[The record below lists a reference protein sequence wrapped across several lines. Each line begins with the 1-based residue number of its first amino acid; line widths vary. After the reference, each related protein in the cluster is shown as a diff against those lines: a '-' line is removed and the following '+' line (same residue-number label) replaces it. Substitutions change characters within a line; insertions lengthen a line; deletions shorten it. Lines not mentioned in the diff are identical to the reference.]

1 MQSTENVLKVMRSRG
16 EQGKPLERLYRQLY
30 NPEMYELAYSKIYAN
45 RGSITRGTSEETL
58 DGMSK
63 KRMKD
68 VIQRVKTGE
77 YKWQPVRRVY
87 IPKRDGKSRPLGI
100 PEGNDKLLQATMKV
114 LLESYYE
121 PQFSSRSHGFR
132 PERGCHTALREI
144 TVMHKGSS
152 WFIEGDIKGC
162 FDNIDHEI
170 LMEIMGEKVKDN
182 RFLKLVRHL
191 LKSGYM
197 EDWTYNETLSGT
209 PQGGVISPLL
219 TNIYLDVFD
228 KWVEKDLMPR
238 YNRSE
243 RGNGR
248 KRNPEY
254 QHLLYEQRKAR
265 KQGDKKTAKEM
276 RKKMKTMPS
285 IVIHDETY
293 RRLEYIRYADDF
305 LLSFAGPKCEAEEI
319 KEEIREFLKDR
330 LNLEMSKEKTLI
342 THAKNEKARFLGHDI
357 KIMLSEEKPSVNGN
371 LWFGVPREVITKAM
385 KKYSRNGKAIHRPEH
400 LERSDYHVV
409 STFQSEYRGL
419 VEFYSMA
426 HNISKFS
433 RLYWKARGS
442 LLKTLAAK
450 HKTSRMKMLRKYA
463 TTETVKGKPYKV
475 IQVEMKR
482 EGKRTLRTHFG
493 GIPLSRNPKPYQITD
508 IDGRPKFNPRSE
520 ILNRLNAENCEMCG
534 EKGPVEMH
542 HVRGLKDLRKPG
554 KRPATGWEMEMAAM
568 RRKTLATCSECHKA
582 ITYGKYLQAWDM
594 YKRRANT
601 MLSKDQSV

>member
-1 MQSTENVLKVMRSRG
+1 
-16 EQGKPLERLYRQLY
+16 
-30 NPEMYELAYSKIYAN
+30 
-45 RGSITRGTSEETL
+45 
-58 DGMSK
+58 MSK
-63 KRMKD
+63 KRMRGI
-68 VIQRVKTGE
+68 IQRVKTGE
-77 YKWQPVRRVY
+77 YKWQPVRRVN
-87 IPKRDGKSRPLGI
+87 IPKKDGKSRPLGL

-121 PQFSSRSHGFR
+121 PQFSSKSHGFR
-132 PERGCHTALREI
+132 PERGCHTALKEM

-219 TNIYLDVFD
+219 ANIYLDVFD

-285 IVIHDETY
+285 VVIHDDTY

-305 LLSFAGPKCEAEEI
+305 LLSFAGPKSEAEEI
-319 KEEIREFLKDR
+319 KEEIRKFLKDR
-330 LNLEMSKEKTLI
+330 LNLELSAEKTLI
-342 THAKNEKARFLGHDI
+342 THAKTEKARFLGHDI
-357 KIMLSEEKPSVNGN
+357 KIMLSEDKPSVNGN

-385 KKYSRNGKAIHRPEH
+385 RKYSRKGKIIHRPEF
-400 LERSDYHVV
+400 LERSDYHIV
-409 STFQSEYRGL
+409 STFQSEYKGL
-419 VEFYSMA
+419 VEFYRMA
-426 HNISKFS
+426 HNISNFS
-433 RLYWKARGS
+433 RLFWTVQKS
-442 LLKTLAAK
+442 LLKTLAGK
-450 HKTSRMKMLRKYA
+450 HKTSSMKMRRKYT

-475 IQVEMKR
+475 IQVEVER
-482 EGKRTLRTHFG
+482 EGKSTLRTHFG
-493 GIPLSRNPKPYQITD
+493 GIPLSRNPKPYRIID
-508 IDGRPKFNPRSE
+508 IDRKPKYNQRVE
-520 ILNRLNAENCEMCG
+520 IIKRLNADNCEMCG
-534 EKGPVEMH
+534 KEGPVEMH
-542 HVRGLKDLRKPG
+542 HIRGLKDLKKPG
-554 KRPATGWEMEMAAM
+554 RRPQKGWEMEMAAM
-568 RRKTLATCSECHKA
+568 RRITLAVCSECHKA
-582 ITYGKYLQAWDM
+582 ITYGKYLRAWDM
-594 YKRRANT
+594 HKRHANT